1 MSTGRRMARGA
12 AAFATAATL
21 AAPGFA
27 VAEPRRADPPV
38 RQPMLIQPIPEVELR
53 PAAPR
58 VRAEPAPTRRPAAP
72 APGQDRY
79 YDSSLPDLPRLQKA
93 NEALA
98 GFPVDRAGFVDWV
111 AALGEKLIA
120 PRAGVGPVPDPAVHD
135 LDVVMRNTK
144 EMPWVRF
151 PHLAHSQ
158 WLDCASCHPAPF
170 AEKAGAATITMERIF
185 RGEACGMCHG
195 KVAFPAW
202 NQCERCHSVAGAG
215 KAGAGT
221 DAR

>member
-1 MSTGRRMARGA
+1 
-12 AAFATAATL
+12 
-21 AAPGFA
+21 
-27 VAEPRRADPPV
+27 
-38 RQPMLIQPIPEVELR
+38 MLIQPIPEAELR

-58 VRAEPAPTRRPAAP
+58 ARTEPEATRRPATA
-72 APGQDRY
+72 APGQDRF
-79 YDSSLPDLPRLQKA
+79 YDASGPGLPRLQKA

-120 PRAGVGPVPDPAVHD
+120 PRAGVGAVPAPAPHD

-158 WLDCASCHPAPF
+158 WLDCANCHPAPF
-170 AEKAGAATITMERIF
+170 AGKAGAGAITMERIF
-185 RGEACGMCHG
+185 RGQACGMCHG

-202 NQCERCHSVAGAG
+202 NQCERCHSIAGPASTG
-215 KAGAGT
+215 SPG
-221 DAR
+221 RPQ